1 MEQIAFVARLRPE
14 CKDDYIE
21 AHQNFSSQ
29 LREKY
34 LAAGVHQI
42 LLFLRGEQLFMYVEA
57 DDYQKACASLASD
70 ELDQVWQKQV
80 GPMKDPDFQPLTE
93 IFRLR

>member
-14 CKDDYIE
+14 CKDDYID
-21 AHQNFSSQ
+21 AHQKFSAE
-29 LREKY
+29 LKEKY

-42 LLFLRGEQLFMYVEA
+42 LLFLQGDQLFMYVEA
-57 DDYQKACASLASD
+57 DDYEKARASLASD
-70 ELDQVWQKQV
+70 KLDQVWQKQV
-80 GPMKDPDFQPLTE
+80 GPMKDPDFEQLSE